1 MLPQINGKSILACN
15 KSDLSVLIENED
27 YRENEY
33 IDYKRTFAFLEMSK
47 GKERDAKKSEFKSDV
62 CSFANAEG
70 GYLIFGV
77 SDKNGCAS
85 AIDGI
90 EVTNNDTDKFELDRR
105 NDLNGIQPK
114 VPPLQFSFIKLD
126 SGKYVVVIYIKHDG
140 FSPYVH
146 VEDEKNY
153 KVYKRYGNGKRVMPY
168 TELRQMFNSSL
179 TLEQSINDYTKS
191 RINHYKSLGKSFGEK
206 FVHLM
211 FIPETFMDYSYRK
224 NMFVLE
230 RSGKASF
237 GSIFST
243 FGCNTPSMPCVDGLH
258 YIPYSDSYCRAEG
271 YIRNNGIVEACLSL
285 DDQIDKHG
293 DRYPDGFLA
302 WGWLWDK
309 LHDIC
314 YQYTKVFNSINT
326 GERVFICL
334 SIVGCRNVATESKEI
349 WMDYTGKIDRD
360 EVICEPAEFLRV
372 NDYDEFEIMMKRLY
386 ISYLLSIGVKH
397 DEKLKKLIDEVYGS
411 ANS

>member
-1 MLPQINGKSILACN
+1 MLPQINGKSFLECTEN
-15 KSDLSVLIENED
+15 DFSELIENED

-33 IDYKRTFAFLEMSK
+33 IDYKQTFSFLEMPK

-70 GYLIFGV
+70 GYLIFGI
-77 SDKNGCAS
+77 SDKKGCAS
-85 AIDGI
+85 YIDGI
-90 EVTNNDTDKFELDRR
+90 EIPNNDTDKFELDRR
-105 NDLNGIQPK
+105 NDLTGIQPK
-114 VPPLQFSFIKLD
+114 VPPLQFSFIKLE
-126 SGKYVVVIYIKHDG
+126 SERYVVVIFVKHDR

-153 KVYKRYGNGKRVMPY
+153 KVYKRYGNGKRVMSY
-168 TELRQMFNSSL
+168 TELRQMFNSSF
-179 TLEQSINDYTKS
+179 TLEQSINEYTKN
-191 RINHYKSLGKSFGEK
+191 RIEHYLSLGESFGHK
-206 FVHLM
+206 FLHLM
-211 FIPETFMDYSYRK
+211 LIPETFMDYSYRQ

-237 GSIFST
+237 GGIFST
-243 FGCNTPSMPCVDGLH
+243 FGCNTPSMPCVDGLR
-258 YIPYSDSYCRAEG
+258 YIPYSDSNYRAEG

-302 WGWLWDK
+302 WKWLWEK
-309 LHDIC
+309 LYDIC
-314 YQYTKVFNSINT
+314 YQYTKVFNNINT

-360 EVICEPAEFLRV
+360 EVICEPTELLRIT
-372 NDYDEFEIMMKRLY
+372 DYDAFEIMMKRLY
-386 ISYLLSIGVKH
+386 ISYLLAIGVKH
-397 DEKLKKLIDEVYGS
+397 DEILKKLIDEVYGS
-411 ANS
+411 INP